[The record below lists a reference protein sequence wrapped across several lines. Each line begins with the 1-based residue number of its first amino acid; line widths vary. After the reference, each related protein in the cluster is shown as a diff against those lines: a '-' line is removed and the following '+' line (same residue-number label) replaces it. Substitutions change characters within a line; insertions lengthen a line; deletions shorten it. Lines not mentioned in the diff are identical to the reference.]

1 MTHSHDSL
9 SPLLLLGFYTTHT
22 HTLPL
27 PPSVSLSLS
36 VYVLQP
42 TTVGFLGFLWLSHL
56 PLRIIHNIIFPKVS
70 PVLDATGRTW
80 KECVHVHVC
89 VWVRGGRASEKERP
103 SSYPAVTEPGTAKI
117 ASNDPHP
124 TLQTNFPAGKP
135 TALTHAPTPF
145 EFFVFQLIHPF
156 ICYSFSGH
164 FSTLASLCSP

>member
-1 MTHSHDSL
+1 MTTQMTHSHDSL

-80 KECVHVHVC
+80 KEFVHVHVC
-89 VWVRGGRASEKERP
+89 VCEWGEGGRQGKRP
-103 SSYPAVTEPGTAKI
+103 SSYPAVTESGNSQNSIKWPSPNPPDQFPSRKANSTHTC
-117 ASNDPHP
+117 SNSIRILCIP
-124 TLQTNFPAGKP
+124 TN
-135 TALTHAPTPF
+135 
-145 EFFVFQLIHPF
+145 V
-156 ICYSFSGH
+156 
-164 FSTLASLCSP
+164 